1 MVQFNPEF
9 VISSLNVHSFL
20 ITRHAPARHNAPQR
34 PPNAATT
41 SEELFRSGDWKV
53 DLAEVLVLAGWRDA
67 MEDFTVYTRPREA
80 CCLVAFME
88 ILLVEE
94 EKPNTANRMHRWPR
108 LTDTTTC

>member
-1 MVQFNPEF
+1 ME
-9 VISSLNVHSFL
+9 
-20 ITRHAPARHNAPQR
+20 PQH
-34 PPNAATT
+34 PGASTAAATT

-88 ILLVEE
+88 ILLGQ
-94 EKPNTANRMHRWPR
+94 HD
-108 LTDTTTC
+108 LTTPS